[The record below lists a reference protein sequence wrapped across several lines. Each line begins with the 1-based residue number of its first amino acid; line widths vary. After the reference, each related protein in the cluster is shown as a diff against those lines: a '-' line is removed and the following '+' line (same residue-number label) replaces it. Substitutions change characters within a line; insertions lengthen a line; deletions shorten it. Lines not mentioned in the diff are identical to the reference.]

1 MIRIITLLCL
11 IFSVQLTAQTTV
23 VDSFTYEGVWR
34 NYRIFLPNGFSTS
47 IQHPLVFNLH
57 GYTSNAIQQ
66 ELYSGFNTIADT
78 ANVVV
83 CYPNGINNAWNIVGG
98 FPNDVGFIDTLITVL
113 NNQYN
118 INLNRVYST
127 GLSNGGFLSNL
138 LGCNL
143 ANRIAAIAP
152 VAGTNVPLIHN
163 SCSPS
168 RQVPVLYIHGDA
180 DAIVNYNGSSGYVS
194 AADLMNL
201 WSTIG
206 GCSLVT
212 DTLLI
217 PDISLT
223 DFCSAE
229 KITWH
234 DCDSTIRV
242 IHYKVLGGGHTWP
255 GSSLIIGTTNQD
267 FNASGIIWDFFSQY
281 DLLTNSNEFISRDK
295 IIVSP
300 NPFQSEFQIK
310 LPYSIESL
318 VNIYST
324 DGKLIHQN
332 RYSKEQFKLSMDL
345 LKPGIYQL
353 IVEYGKRKE
362 SIRIIKMN

>member
-1 MIRIITLLCL
+1 MIRLITLLCL
-11 IFSVQLTAQTTV
+11 FFTLQLSAQTTV

-34 NYRIFLPNGFSTS
+34 NYRIFLPTGFNSS
-47 IQHPLVFNLH
+47 VQRPLVFNLH

-66 ELYSGFNTIADT
+66 ELYSGFNSVADT

-98 FPNDVGFIDTLITVL
+98 FPNDIGFIDTLITVI
-113 NNQYN
+113 NNQFN

-138 LGCNL
+138 LGCSL

-152 VAGTNVPLIHN
+152 VAGTNVPLIQN

-180 DAIVNYNGSSGYVS
+180 DAVVNYNGSTGYVS
-194 AADLMNL
+194 AADLMTL
-201 WSTIG
+201 WSSVD
-206 GCSLVT
+206 GCTSVT
-212 DTLLI
+212 DTFLL

-223 DFCSAE
+223 DFCRAE

-234 DCDSTIRV
+234 DCDGSVRV
-242 IHYKVLGGGHTWP
+242 IHYKILGGGHTWP

-267 FNASGIIWDFFSQY
+267 FNASGVIWDFFYQHELPTGSK
-281 DLLTNSNEFISRDK
+281 EISSLANLK
-295 IIVSP
+295 VLP
-300 NPFQSEFQIK
+300 NPFLSEFQIQ
-310 LPYSIESL
+310 LPYPIESI
-318 VNIYST
+318 VNIYSFE
-324 DGKLIHQN
+324 GKLIH
-332 RYSKEQFKLSMDL
+332 RSKHSGEQLRISADIL
-345 LKPGIYQL
+345 NPGIYQL
-353 IVEYGKRKE
+353 IVEYGNRKE
-362 SIRIIKMN
+362 SIRIIKF